1 MILDASAKRRWFGVV
16 VLGVALL
23 MLVAG
28 QTVLQGKLGGSSY
41 IAYWLAC
48 LILTSGAIII
58 AFADVRATSHE
69 IRRQERELLEHT
81 IKEIEA
87 EAKTRASQTES

>member
-1 MILDASAKRRWFGVV
+1 VL
-16 VLGVALL
+16 VLGGALL

-28 QTVLQGKLGGSSY
+28 QSVLQGKLAGALYVG
-41 IAYWLAC
+41 YWLLC
-48 LILTSGAIII
+48 LVLTGVAVVV

-81 IKEIEA
+81 IKQIEA
-87 EAKTRASQTES
+87 ESRNQPGKTKS